1 MSLREQKR
9 AALRQQ
15 ILAACG
21 DLFRSRGF
29 DETTIPDILEA
40 VGISRQTFF
49 NYFAG
54 KEAVL
59 TELGLAWLRQ
69 QAEVPRIDARST
81 RQGSILEGARRA
93 ILAQMAAVEADPTF
107 MKLVFTRS
115 GLLFPS
121 GPSTQSPTAR
131 PRKDHT
137 RPIFDGIALVMRAA
151 QQAGEVRTDI
161 DPLQAAEMY
170 VSLMLMTI
178 HFWLIDYW
186 GDGVDLRTR
195 ASRAL
200 DVLEAGLT
208 AR

>member
-9 AALRQQ
+9 AALREQ

-121 GPSTQSPTAR
+121 GPST
-131 PRKDHT
+131 
-137 RPIFDGIALVMRAA
+137 DGIALVMRAA

-186 GDGVDLRTR
+186 GDGVDLKSR

-200 DVLEAGLT
+200 DVLEAGL
-208 AR
+208 AAH